1 MSISDR
7 KLAANRENAQHS
19 HGPVTPE
26 GKAISSQN
34 ATKHGLCGRFK
45 VLAGEN
51 QAAFDELF
59 NQFVKDEQPV
69 GSVEVELV
77 RRMAEYSWLRDRAS
91 RFQTACFHVADPTP
105 ELTNAGKADIGFSPE
120 LERFLRYQAHFDR
133 GFSRASAE
141 LQKRRKERRLQE
153 AGFVSQK
160 RAEAE
165 EQRKTELHPVK
176 VRTAN
181 ARAEAQEIRNGKAMS
196 AFLAPDDA
204 EVFAQMVSHAAASAS
219 APPKTGQIAA

>member
-1 MSISDR
+1 MRSFS
-7 KLAANRENAQHS
+7 KTVSEKQLAANRANGQQS
-19 HGPVTPE
+19 QGPVTSE

-59 NQFVKDEQPV
+59 NQFMKDEQPV

-105 ELTNAGKADIGFSPE
+105 ELTSAGKADIGFSPE

-141 LQKRRKERRLQE
+141 LLKRRKERELRE
-153 AGFVSQK
+153 SRFESQK
-160 RAEAE
+160 RAQASELRRERHDNRQE
-165 EQRKTELHPVK
+165 EKHSLYVMKHKVDLQLKESKMKT
-176 VRTAN
+176 
-181 ARAEAQEIRNGKAMS
+181 
-196 AFLAPDDA
+196 
-204 EVFAQMVSHAAASAS
+204 ASAVQS
-219 APPKTGQIAA
+219 ARPAA

>member
-1 MSISDR
+1 MRTFTKTVTD
-7 KLAANRENAQHS
+7 KQLAANRENAQQS

-34 ATKHGLCGRFK
+34 AMKHGLCGRFK

-77 RRMAEYSWLRDRAS
+77 RRMAEYTWLRDRAT

-105 ELTNAGKADIGFSPE
+105 ELTAAGKSDIGFSPE

-133 GFSRASAE
+133 AFARASAE
-141 LQKRRKERRLQE
+141 LMKRRKERELRE
-153 AGFVSQK
+153 SRFESQK
-160 RAEAE
+160 RARATEFRSEKRERRQE
-165 EQRKTELHPVK
+165 ERHSLYVMKQNLDIQHKEMRVK
-176 VRTAN
+176 
-181 ARAEAQEIRNGKAMS
+181 
-196 AFLAPDDA
+196 
-204 EVFAQMVSHAAASAS
+204 AASA
-219 APPKTGQIAA
+219 A